1 MTRPLNI
8 VIFGLS
14 ISSSWGNG
22 HATVYRALMRALD
35 ARGHNV
41 LFLERDVPWYAAQR
55 DQPISPAGRL
65 RLYQSLAELNNRYAD
80 EVQNAD
86 LCIVGSYVPQGCEVG
101 EWVTQT
107 SQGVTAFYDIDTPIT
122 VTKLAA
128 GDTEYIS
135 PQLIPRFDLYLSF
148 TGGPVL
154 RLIERKYGSP
164 RARAFHCCVDPAL
177 YFPET
182 QEHRWDLG
190 YMGTYSAD
198 RQASLDK
205 LLFRPARSR
214 KSLRTIVA
222 GPLYPAE
229 LEWPP
234 NVEHIQHL
242 APGRHREFYNSQK
255 FTLNLTRA
263 DMIAAGH
270 SPSVRLFEAAACG
283 TPIVSD
289 YWAGL
294 ETFFTPGKEILVA
307 STSTDVVSY
316 LSEITE
322 LQRRQIGERAR
333 AKVLA
338 RHTSDHRARELETHV
353 AEVLAAK
360 ETAKQT
366 AEQTVPAETDLVEA
380 IA

>member
-1 MTRPLNI
+1 MKRPLNI

-41 LFLERDVPWYAAQR
+41 LFLERDVPWYAAHR
-55 DQPISPAGRL
+55 DQLTSPSGRL
-65 RLYQSLAELNNRYAD
+65 RFYASLAELKKQYAA
-80 EVQNAD
+80 EIANAD
-86 LCIVGSYVPQGCEVG
+86 LCVVGSYVPEGCAVA
-101 EWVTQT
+101 EWVTKT
-107 SQGVTAFYDIDTPIT
+107 APGVKAFYDIDTPIT
-122 VTKLAA
+122 VAKLES

-135 PQLIPRFDLYLSF
+135 PELIPAFDLYLSF

-164 RARAFHCCVDPAL
+164 RALAFHCCVDPAL
-177 YFPET
+177 YFPKPAEP
-182 QEHRWDLG
+182 RWDLG

-198 RQASLDK
+198 RQRSLDK
-205 LLFRPARSR
+205 LLLLPARSR
-214 KSLRTIVA
+214 KSMRAIVA
-222 GPLYPAE
+222 GPLYPPE
-229 LEWPP
+229 LQWPA
-234 NVEHIQHL
+234 NVGHVEHL
-242 APGRHREFYNSQK
+242 APGKHREFYNAQK

-263 DMIAAGH
+263 DMIVAGH
-270 SPSVRLFEAAACG
+270 SPSVRLFEAAACAV
-283 TPIVSD
+283 PIISD

-294 ETFFTPGKEILVA
+294 ETFFTPGTEILVA

-322 LQRRQIGERAR
+322 SQRIWIGERAR
-333 AKVLA
+333 AKVLS
-338 RHTSDHRARELETHV
+338 RHTSEHRARELEAHV
-353 AEVLAAK
+353 ATVLNEK
-360 ETAKQT
+360 
-366 AEQTVPAETDLVEA
+366 PAETVLVEA

>member
-1 MTRPLNI
+1 MMRPLNI

-41 LFLERDVPWYAAQR
+41 LFLERDVPWYAAHR
-55 DQPISPAGRL
+55 DQPASPAGRL
-65 RLYQSLAELNNRYAD
+65 RLYTSLAELKKQYTAQ
-80 EVQNAD
+80 VQNAD
-86 LCIVGSYVPQGCEVG
+86 LCIVGSYVPEGCSVA

-107 SQGVTAFYDIDTPIT
+107 SHGVKAFYDIDTPIT
-122 VTKLAA
+122 VAKLES
-128 GDTEYIS
+128 GDAEYTS
-135 PQLIPRFDLYLSF
+135 PKLIPAFDLYLSF

-154 RLIERKYGSP
+154 RFIERKYGSP

-177 YFPET
+177 YFPEPA
-182 QEHRWDLG
+182 EHQWDLG

-198 RQASLDK
+198 RQPSLDK
-205 LLFRPARSR
+205 LLFEPARSR
-214 KSLRTIVA
+214 KSMRAIVA
-222 GPLYPAE
+222 GPLYPPE
-229 LEWPP
+229 LEWPE
-234 NVEHIQHL
+234 NVEHVEHL
-242 APGRHREFYNSQK
+242 APGKHREFYNSQK

-263 DMIAAGH
+263 DMIAAGY

-283 TPIVSD
+283 TPIISD

-294 ETFFTPGKEILVA
+294 ETFFTPGTEILVA

-322 LQRRQIGERAR
+322 SQRIRIGERAR
-333 AKVLA
+333 AKILSQ
-338 RHTSDHRARELETHV
+338 HTSEHRARELEAHV
-353 AEVLAAK
+353 AAVLDGK
-360 ETAKQT
+360 R
-366 AEQTVPAETDLVEA
+366 TVPAESALVEA

>member
-1 MTRPLNI
+1 MTTPLNI

-41 LFLERDVPWYAAQR
+41 LFLERDVPWYAAHR
-55 DQPISPAGRL
+55 DQLTSNAGRL
-65 RLYQSLAELNNRYAD
+65 RFYGSLAELKKEYETDVR
-80 EVQNAD
+80 NAD
-86 LCIVGSYVPQGCEVG
+86 LCIVGSYVPEGCAVA

-107 SQGVTAFYDIDTPIT
+107 ANGVTAFYDIDTPIT

-128 GDTEYIS
+128 GDNEYIS
-135 PQLIPRFDLYLSF
+135 PELIPAFDLYLSF

-164 RARAFHCCVDPAL
+164 RALPFHCCVDPAL
-177 YFPET
+177 YFPEPAT
-182 QEHRWDLG
+182 QRWDLG

-198 RQASLDK
+198 RQRSLDK
-205 LLFRPARSR
+205 LLFLPARSR
-214 KSLRTIVA
+214 SSLRAIVA
-222 GPLYPAE
+222 GPLYPPE
-229 LEWPP
+229 LQWPA
-234 NVEHIQHL
+234 NVEHVEHL
-242 APGRHREFYNSQK
+242 APGKHREFYNSQK

-263 DMIAAGH
+263 DMIAAGY

-283 TPIVSD
+283 TPIISD

-294 ETFFTPGKEILVA
+294 ETFFTPGTEILVA
-307 STSTDVVSY
+307 STSTDVMAY

-322 LQRRQIGERAR
+322 SQRLQIGERAR
-333 AKVLA
+333 AKVLS
-338 RHTSDHRARELETHV
+338 RHTSEHRARELEAYV
-353 AEVLAAK
+353 AAVIEGRRTLP
-360 ETAKQT
+360 EEST
-366 AEQTVPAETDLVEA
+366 LVEA
-380 IA
+380 LA

>member
-41 LFLERDVPWYAAQR
+41 LFLERDVPWYAAHR
-55 DQPISPAGRL
+55 DQITSTSGRL
-65 RLYQSLAELNNRYAD
+65 RFYGSFAELKNKYSTD
-80 EVQNAD
+80 VQNAD
-86 LCIVGSYVPQGCEVG
+86 LCIVGSYVPEGCAVAK
-101 EWVTQT
+101 WVTQT
-107 SQGVTAFYDIDTPIT
+107 SRGVTAFYDIDTPVT
-122 VTKLAA
+122 VAKLES

-135 PQLIPRFDLYLSF
+135 TTLIPAFDLYLSF

-154 RLIERKYGSP
+154 GRIEREYGSP

-177 YFPET
+177 YFPEPE
-182 QEHRWDLG
+182 QHRWDLG

-198 RQASLDK
+198 RQASLDR
-205 LLFRPARSR
+205 LLFQPAQTR
-214 KSLRTIVA
+214 KLMRAIVA
-222 GPLYPAE
+222 GPLYPPE
-229 LEWPP
+229 MEWPA
-234 NVEHIQHL
+234 NVEHVEHL
-242 APGRHREFYNSQK
+242 APGKHREFYNAQK

-263 DMIAAGH
+263 DMIAAGY

-283 TPIVSD
+283 TPIISD

-294 ETFFTPGKEILVA
+294 ETFFTPGTEILVA
-307 STSTDVVSY
+307 STSADVVAY

-322 LQRRQIGERAR
+322 SQRLRIGERAR
-333 AKVLA
+333 AKILS
-338 RHTSDHRARELETHV
+338 RHTSEHRARELEAHV
-353 AEVLAAK
+353 AAVLEGK
-360 ETAKQT
+360 GTLPE
-366 AEQTVPAETDLVEA
+366 EPALVEA

>member
-1 MTRPLNI
+1 MTSPLNI
-8 VIFGLS
+8 VLFGLS

-41 LFLERDVPWYAAQR
+41 LFLERDVPWYAAHR
-55 DQPISPAGRL
+55 DQLTSPSGRL
-65 RLYQSLAELNNRYAD
+65 RFYASLAELKKQYAA
-80 EVQNAD
+80 EIENAD
-86 LCIVGSYVPQGCEVG
+86 LCVVGSYVPEGCAVA

-107 SQGVTAFYDIDTPIT
+107 AQGVKAFYDIDTPIT
-122 VTKLAA
+122 VAKLES
-128 GDTEYIS
+128 GDAEYIS
-135 PQLIPRFDLYLSF
+135 PELIPAFDLYLSF

-164 RARAFHCCVDPAL
+164 RALAFHCCVDPAL
-177 YFPET
+177 YFPEPA
-182 QEHRWDLG
+182 EHRWELG

-198 RQASLDK
+198 RQRSLDK
-205 LLFRPARSR
+205 LLFLPAQSRRSMR
-214 KSLRTIVA
+214 AIVA
-222 GPLYPAE
+222 GPLYPPE
-229 LEWPP
+229 LQWPA
-234 NVEHIQHL
+234 NVEHVEHL
-242 APGRHREFYNSQK
+242 APGKHREFYNAQK

-283 TPIVSD
+283 VPIISD

-294 ETFFTPGKEILVA
+294 ETFFTPGTEILVA
-307 STSTDVVSY
+307 STSTDVLAY

-322 LQRRQIGERAR
+322 SQRVWIGERAR
-333 AKVLA
+333 AKVLS
-338 RHTSDHRARELETHV
+338 RHTSEHRARELEAHV
-353 AEVLAAK
+353 ATVLN
-360 ETAKQT
+360 EKQ
-366 AEQTVPAETDLVEA
+366 AESALVEA

>member
-35 ARGHNV
+35 ARGHDV
-41 LFLERDVPWYAAQR
+41 LFLERDVPWYAKHR
-55 DQPISPAGRL
+55 DQPASPSGRL
-65 RLYQSLAELNNRYAD
+65 RLYSGLAELKNEYAAD
-80 EVQNAD
+80 VRNAD
-86 LCIVGSYVPQGCEVG
+86 LCIVGSYVPEGCAVA

-107 SQGVTAFYDIDTPIT
+107 SRGVTAFYDIDTPIT
-122 VTKLAA
+122 VAKLES

-135 PQLIPRFDLYLSF
+135 PELVPAFDLYLSF

-164 RARAFHCCVDPAL
+164 RARGFHCCVDPAL
-177 YFPET
+177 YYPEPA
-182 QEHRWDLG
+182 EPRWDLG

-198 RQASLDK
+198 RQESLDK

-214 KSLRTIVA
+214 KSMRAIVA
-222 GPLYPAE
+222 GPLYPRE
-229 LEWPP
+229 LEWPA
-234 NVEHIQHL
+234 NVEHVEHL
-242 APGRHREFYNSQK
+242 APGRHRDFYNAQK

-263 DMIAAGH
+263 DMIAAGY

-283 TPIVSD
+283 TPIISD

-294 ETFFTPGKEILVA
+294 ETFFTPGTEILVA
-307 STSTDVVSY
+307 STSTDIVAY
-316 LSEITE
+316 LSEISE
-322 LQRRQIGERAR
+322 SQRLRIGERAR
-333 AKVLA
+333 AKVLS
-338 RHTSDHRARELETHV
+338 RHTSDHRARELEDHV
-353 AEVLAAK
+353 AAVLEGK
-360 ETAKQT
+360 RTLPE
-366 AEQTVPAETDLVEA
+366 EPALVEA